1 MFFVFLLLDTV
12 EVSSSGW
19 TLATGPCDDMGPP
32 QVGRGKRWDSGQRE
46 RDRLEGP
53 GGCWWLSPWPP
64 GTIFTGGEFWQQRAQ
79 EVRRCRTQPWLGTD
93 RAGRP
98 VGAEAWG
105 AALGEA
111 GAGGGQWATSGSAA
125 RAWSPGRG
133 PGEVRAQG
141 TGTCGVRAEL
151 LCLTSE
157 SLVSAEADCPLVGPC
172 QE

>member
-1 MFFVFLLLDTV
+1 MQDPAL
-12 EVSSSGW
+12 
-19 TLATGPCDDMGPP
+19 
-32 QVGRGKRWDSGQRE
+32 VGDRQSRE
-46 RDRLEGP
+46 
-53 GGCWWLSPWPP
+53 
-64 GTIFTGGEFWQQRAQ
+64 A
-79 EVRRCRTQPWLGTD
+79 
-93 RAGRP
+93 

-157 SLVSAEADCPLVGPC
+157 SLVSAEADCPLVRPC